1 MEVNDET
8 QAVTTL
14 KDIQCA
20 ALDILLDFVRV
31 CDSLKLTYYISG
43 GTYLGAIRH
52 NGFIPWD
59 DDVDVAMPRKDYDK
73 LLLCGDNFF
82 CKDYKLVHYSK
93 QDNVI
98 HYCAKLESSKYQL
111 IDNTASVPRKVNIW
125 IDIFPLDGMPDNAI
139 VTKLHELR
147 LLSLRGLFK
156 LSLFDKIVNQKNR
169 NRPVYENV
177 IIDIAR
183 HVNFSR
189 FMNPNKRMQAL
200 DKTLSKY
207 DFYSSKKIMN
217 FMGSYKFKSIMD
229 RKNIYSDGAFYSFE
243 GHKLRGPKNYD
254 AYLRKIYGDY
264 MKLPPLEERNWHQT
278 SIVDETSCG
287 LGGGGRN
294 LFPFSRFGCI
304 FSSYTSLCVSRLT
317 GVRGSL

>member
-1 MEVNDET
+1 MEVNDKT
-8 QAVTTL
+8 QVATTL

-31 CDSLKLTYYISG
+31 CNSLKLTYYISG

-73 LLLCGDNFF
+73 LISCGDDFF
-82 CKDYKLVHYSK
+82 CKDYKLAHYSK
-93 QDNVI
+93 QDDVI

-111 IDNTASVPRKVNIW
+111 IDNTASIPRKVNIW
-125 IDIFPLDGMPDNAI
+125 IDIFPLDGVPNNAI
-139 VTKLHELR
+139 VIKLHKLR

-156 LSLFDKIVNQKNR
+156 LSLFDKIVNQKNK
-169 NRPVYENV
+169 NRPAYENI

-189 FMNPNKRMQAL
+189 FMNPYKRMQAL
-200 DKTLSKY
+200 DKALSKY
-207 DFYSSKKIMN
+207 DFYSSKKVMN

-229 RKNIYSDGAFYSFE
+229 RENIYSDGVFYSFE
-243 GHKLRGPKNYD
+243 GHMLRGPKNYD

-278 SIVDETSCG
+278 SIVDVTSWRN
-287 LGGGGRN
+287 LGGGGLKIRYSIYKRT
-294 LFPFSRFGCI
+294 F
-304 FSSYTSLCVSRLT
+304 YTASEMAA
-317 GVRGSL
+317 